1 MDHADTNTRTVESEL
16 LSRVREDDWN
26 REHLLRSVTADLD
39 TPGVI
44 VELGLERL
52 LARGEVYQYDGE
64 VKRA

>member
-1 MDHADTNTRTVESEL
+1 MDHADTTTQTVESEL

-39 TPGVI
+39 TSGVI